1 MARDADFQRTGLRLL
16 VQVGDLVRAHGWP
29 DMSKYVVG
37 LVTCVDPEEI
47 GDTNEVEVQWLEEN
61 RFLNHSAD
69 RLEVISGSR

>member
-1 MARDADFQRTGLRLL
+1 MK
-16 VQVGDLVRAHGWP
+16 VGDLVRAQSWP
-29 DMSKYVVG
+29 DMTKYVVG

-69 RLEVISGSR
+69 RLEVINESR